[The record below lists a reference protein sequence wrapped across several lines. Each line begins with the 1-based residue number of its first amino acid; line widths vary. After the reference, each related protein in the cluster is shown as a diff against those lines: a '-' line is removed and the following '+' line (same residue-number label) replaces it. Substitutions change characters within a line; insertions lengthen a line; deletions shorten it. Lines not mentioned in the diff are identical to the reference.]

1 MVNDGKI
8 VAKRVFH
15 PRIIKIGAMNS
26 PMAARINQKVG
37 PIPIGSPNSKF
48 P

>member
-1 MVNDGKI
+1 MVNIGKI

-15 PRIIKIGAMNS
+15 PRIIRIRAMNS
-26 PMAARINQKVG
+26 PMAARINGKFG